1 MRTGGHATRFYSLC
15 ELSHV
20 VVQQNN
26 TKVLRVAEIDARVPR
41 TQDSPAFPM
50 FPKWDLNLVAGLYHS
65 ESFHPRTTDRRDNF
79 DAVVETIS
87 GESPG
92 DGG

>member
-1 MRTGGHATRFYSLC
+1 MRTGEHATHFYSLC
-15 ELSHV
+15 VLSYV

-26 TKVLRVAEIDARVPR
+26 INVLRVAEIDARVTER
-41 TQDSPAFPM
+41 KNSPAFPM

-79 DAVVETIS
+79 DAVVD
-87 GESPG
+87 GGSPG